1 MAVKRTGQPSFVEAL
16 MPKGAG
22 ANAALDRLAGLVKW
36 YRFEKLIGHLRDEGS
51 PGRPG
56 YPVLVLFR
64 AVLLQSL
71 YGLSERELEE
81 ALGDRLSFKR
91 FVGLSLEDATPD
103 HTVLNRFR
111 NQLVEQGLL
120 EKLFGELDRQL
131 ENAGV
136 ILKRGTMLDA
146 TLIQAVS
153 APPKADRPSNDPDAR
168 FAKRQGKS
176 GSTFGYK
183 AHVGVDE
190 GSGLIRAVLTT
201 PANINDTTPADALIR
216 GDEAVVW
223 ADAAYDTHAR
233 TGPAEGGRQEAP
245 HRSSAQQT
253 SPGTAAQAQTL
264 QPPHRAPTSPGR
276 NHLRYSQTPH
286 AADLHP
292 LRRSDQGDRAS
303 PARLDRLQHE
313 AVGHDRRVSCPLRAT
328 TTDLGR
334 QLPGPGHSLLTS
346 SASRADNA
354 TGPLWERVARRA
366 AARRVRGSPSASPTL
381 IECAEA
387 TPHPALRATFS
398 RKGRREEV
406 RVARTLN

>member
-1 MAVKRTGQPSFVEAL
+1 

-153 APPKADRPSNDPDAR
+153 APPKEDRPSNDPDAR

-201 PANINDTTPADALIR
+201 PANVNDTTPADALIR
-216 GDEAVVW
+216 GDEAAVW

-233 TGPAEGGRQEAP
+233 RARLKAEGKKPRIARRPNRHHPELPPRLKRYNLLIA
-245 HRSSAQQT
+245 RRRAQVET
-253 SPGTAAQAQTL
+253 TFATL
-264 QPPHRAPTSPGR
+264 KRRMRLTCI
-276 NHLRYSQTPH
+276 RY
-286 AADLHP
+286 
-292 LRRSDQGDRAS
+292 
-303 PARLDRLQHE
+303 
-313 AVGHDRRVSCPLRAT
+313 VGLIK
-328 TTDLGR
+328 
-334 QLPGPGHSLLTS
+334 
-346 SASRADNA
+346 A
-354 TGPLWERVARRA
+354 TGQVVLAAIAFNMRRWATIA
-366 AARRVRGSPSASPTL
+366 A
-381 IECAEA
+381 
-387 TPHPALRATFS
+387 
-398 RKGRREEV
+398 
-406 RVARTLN
+406 

>member
-1 MAVKRTGQPSFVEAL
+1 MAVKQTGQPSFVEAL

-120 EKLFGELDRQL
+120 EKVFGELDRQL

-153 APPKADRPSNDPDAR
+153 APPKEDRPSNDPDAR
-168 FAKRQGKS
+168 FTKRQGKS

-183 AHVGVDE
+183 AHMGVDE

-201 PANINDTTPADALIR
+201 PANVNDTTPADELIR

-233 TGPAEGGRQEAP
+233 RARLKAEGKKPRI
-245 HRSSAQQT
+245 
-253 SPGTAAQAQTL
+253 
-264 QPPHRAPTSPGR
+264 
-276 NHLRYSQTPH
+276 
-286 AADLHP
+286 
-292 LRRSDQGDRAS
+292 
-303 PARLDRLQHE
+303 
-313 AVGHDRRVSCPLRAT
+313 
-328 TTDLGR
+328 
-334 QLPGPGHSLLTS
+334 
-346 SASRADNA
+346 
-354 TGPLWERVARRA
+354 ARRPNRHHPELPPRLKRYNLLI
-366 AARRVRGSPSASPTL
+366 ARRRAQVETTFATLKRRMRLTCIRYVGLIKASGQVL
-381 IECAEA
+381 LASIAFNMRRWA
-387 TPHPALRATFS
+387 TIAA
-398 RKGRREEV
+398 
-406 RVARTLN
+406 